1 VAVDRFLKYVKAK
14 PKVWIARRDD
24 IAKWWLAN
32 HPP

>member
-1 VAVDRFLKYVKAK
+1 VKAK

-32 HPP
+32 YPP